1 MQGINC
7 TGDRI
12 VENITG
18 NNRHRVTYRSTPS
31 GIH

>member
-12 VENITG
+12 VENITV
-18 NNRHRVTYRSTPS
+18 NNRNRVTYRPTPS